1 MASDAEWENEIEKTE
16 EEGVGGG
23 GRGGGRWIRGKYK
36 KKENE
41 RRR

>member
-1 MASDAEWENEIEKTE
+1 MRKRNRKE

-23 GRGGGRWIRGKYK
+23 GRGGRRWIRGKYK

-41 RRR
+41 SRPYDNQ